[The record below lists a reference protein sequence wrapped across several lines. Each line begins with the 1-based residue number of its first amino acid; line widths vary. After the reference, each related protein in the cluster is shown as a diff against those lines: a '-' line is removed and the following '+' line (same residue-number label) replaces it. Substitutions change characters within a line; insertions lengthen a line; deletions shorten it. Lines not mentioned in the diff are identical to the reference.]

1 MSVTSNPKLEK
12 ALPAIF
18 NGLLQFFSGLFRDI
32 YFKDVTT
39 GTKTTKAEKKITVKN
54 KQCYLKNQRKSFYN
68 DSVIKDSK
76 GWTLK
81 DLVFEL
87 SQENNLILAPD
98 SLLLWRHANVSPMN
112 FLHSCLVI
120 QHRWFLPWFQMSYLT
135 DAHWLNTNWTVS
147 VCLILQLWR
156 ATFIHKIQKIPINET
171 FLVIFIHCVKCWKT
185 KSYRSDNNVCTTKL
199 LFLLDLRLQQSRYII
214 TDHETIYCRF
224 PALALLP
231 MVAAAYVPSAESWT
245 SRCEIQ
251 IDLE

>member
-1 MSVTSNPKLEK
+1 MQMFHQWIFCTAVLSSSTDGFCHGFKCLTWQMHIGWILIEK
-12 ALPAIF
+12 
-18 NGLLQFFSGLFRDI
+18 
-32 YFKDVTT
+32 
-39 GTKTTKAEKKITVKN
+39 
-54 KQCYLKNQRKSFYN
+54 
-68 DSVIKDSK
+68 
-76 GWTLK
+76 
-81 DLVFEL
+81 
-87 SQENNLILAPD
+87 
-98 SLLLWRHANVSPMN
+98 
-112 FLHSCLVI
+112 
-120 QHRWFLPWFQMSYLT
+120 
-135 DAHWLNTNWTVS
+135 VS
-147 VCLILQLWR
+147 VCLILQTWR

>member
-39 GTKTTKAEKKITVKN
+39 ACTKTTKAEKKITVKN

-68 DSVIKDSK
+68 DSVVKDSK

-135 DAHWLNTNWTVS
+135 DAHWLNTNWIGLSLSNFTNT
-147 VCLILQLWR
+147 
-156 ATFIHKIQKIPINET
+156 A
-171 FLVIFIHCVKCWKT
+171 
-185 KSYRSDNNVCTTKL
+185 SYFYS
-199 LFLLDLRLQQSRYII
+199 
-214 TDHETIYCRF
+214 
-224 PALALLP
+224 
-231 MVAAAYVPSAESWT
+231 
-245 SRCEIQ
+245 
-251 IDLE
+251 